1 MSLTPE
7 NTIKTIAV
15 MGGGSWA
22 TALAKILLRN
32 CKSIVWYM
40 RRDDRIQEFKESGH
54 NPAYLSD
61 AEFDVERIHFTSDIN
76 EAVRMAD
83 TVLLAMPS
91 PYFLAHM
98 QKITEPLH
106 DKTVISA
113 IKGIVPE
120 VNMTIAQYMVEK
132 YGVAP
137 DRVMVVGGPCHAEE
151 VALDRTSYI
160 TVGCTDLERCEL
172 LSSYLSARTIHT
184 IVSNDV
190 QGIEFAAVLK
200 NVYAIMSGI
209 IQGMKV
215 GDNFNAMLVSNAVR
229 EMERF
234 LNAVDPRP
242 RNICDSVYLGDLL
255 VTSYSKFSRNHNFG
269 SMIGNGYRVKAA
281 IMEMD
286 QTAEGYY
293 GTKCIHEINEKYGV
307 DMPILEN
314 LYSILYDNL
323 TARRAVSR
331 IATRLS

>member
-1 MSLTPE
+1 
-7 NTIKTIAV
+7 
-15 MGGGSWA
+15 
-22 TALAKILLRN
+22 
-32 CKSIVWYM
+32 
-40 RRDDRIQEFKESGH
+40 
-54 NPAYLSD
+54 
-61 AEFDVERIHFTSDIN
+61 
-76 EAVRMAD
+76 
-83 TVLLAMPS
+83 
-91 PYFLAHM
+91 
-98 QKITEPLH
+98 
-106 DKTVISA
+106 
-113 IKGIVPE
+113 
-120 VNMTIAQYMVEK
+120 MTIAQYMVEK

-172 LSSYLSARTIHT
+172 LSSYLSSRTIHT